1 MGIFNDFYFSIQ
13 KEFKKEKMKTTYKK
27 VHTLKKA
34 ADAHAAKVLKRGGK
48 VKRIITKG
56 KITIVSTYK
65 K

>member
-1 MGIFNDFYFSIQ
+1 
-13 KEFKKEKMKTTYKK
+13 MKTTYKK

-34 ADAHAAKVLKRGGK
+34 ADVHAAKVLKRGGK
-48 VKRIITKG
+48 VKRVISKG